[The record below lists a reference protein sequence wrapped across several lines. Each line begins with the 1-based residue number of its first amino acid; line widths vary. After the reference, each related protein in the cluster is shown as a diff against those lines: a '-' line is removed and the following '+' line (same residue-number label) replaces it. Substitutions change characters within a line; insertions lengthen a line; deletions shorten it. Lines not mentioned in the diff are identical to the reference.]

1 MKFEIKSHWSG
12 AVLFSLETDS
22 FKLCLEAAV
31 KSGADLSRADLS
43 GANLSGADLSGAN
56 LYGANLSGADLYGAN
71 LYGANLSGAN
81 LSGANLSGADLS
93 GADLSGANL
102 SGANLSRA
110 DLYGANLSGADLS
123 GANLYGVNLSGAKN
137 TELVL
142 AQTSIVPE
150 EGAFVGYKKLRHGV
164 IAKLVIPHDAK
175 RLNAVGSRKCRAEK
189 VFVLD
194 GEGFSQYDNT
204 VKYAPKT
211 WVIPDSFDDDRR
223 VECSNGI
230 HFFITRIEAEMY

>member
-31 KSGADLSRADLS
+31 KSGADLSRADL
-43 GANLSGADLSGAN
+43 
-56 LYGANLSGADLYGAN
+56 YGAY

-81 LSGANLSGADLS
+81 LSGANLYGADLS
-93 GADLSGANL
+93 
-102 SGANLSRA
+102 
-110 DLYGANLSGADLS
+110 
-123 GANLYGVNLSGAKN
+123 GVNLSGAKN

-204 VKYAPKT
+204 VKYAPET